1 MNFILI
7 NTLTSPG
14 CLLIPGPSEGGGGGG
29 LFEREAYQK
38 FQPPDGRLMRRGL
51 SRAFKQEVPV

>member
-1 MNFILI
+1 MIFILI

-14 CLLIPGPSEGGGGGG
+14 CLLTPGPSGGGGGG

-38 FQPPDGRLMRRGL
+38 FQPPDGRLVRRGL